1 MERGTHLL
9 ELPHCTRNPLALTTP
24 ASDLCGFAGL
34 SFRKSIHELD
44 RILKVHKLLI
54 LQIDEVGKGI
64 KIRYLVQNRYKTF
77 AESSRFDCCP
87 STRQSIFRGWA
98 GSNILLL
105 HCSHLL
111 IRPPRTWTIPRC
123 TDRCRATQAGV
134 PVRVGPAGPI
144 TLDNGRTLLYCSCM
158 NNATASALVQA
169 AHRVESRL
177 EEA

>member
-64 KIRYLVQNRYKTF
+64 KIGYLVQNRYKTF

-111 IRPPRTWTIPRC
+111 IRPPRTWTIPC
-123 TDRCRATQAGV
+123 TAPIG
-134 PVRVGPAGPI
+134 VGPPKPGCRFAW
-144 TLDNGRTLLYCSCM
+144 GRQDQSPLTTVVHGC
-158 NNATASALVQA
+158 TIHV
-169 AHRVESRL
+169 
-177 EEA
+177 